1 MKMKRPRIK
10 VICVA
15 STGSTPTV
23 SRDAQRQIDHAQFE
37 QWRKTATHLDK
48 VAEDVTETTIVYNPA
63 KHKYAIVFG
72 EKRRIRSSEEY
83 EMYVKCEFTIVSH

>member
-1 MKMKRPRIK
+1 MMMKRPRIK

-48 VAEDVTETTIVYNPA
+48 AADVVTETTVVYNPA
-63 KHKYAIVFG
+63 RHRYAIVFG
-72 EKRRIRSSEEY
+72 EKIRINSAKEY
-83 EMYVKCEFTIVSH
+83 NMYIECNIKITSH